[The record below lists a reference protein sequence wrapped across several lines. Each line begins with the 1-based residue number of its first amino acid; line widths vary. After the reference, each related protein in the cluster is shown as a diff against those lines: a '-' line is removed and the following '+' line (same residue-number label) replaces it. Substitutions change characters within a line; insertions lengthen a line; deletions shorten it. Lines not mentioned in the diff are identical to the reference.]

1 MTEDSFDTSNPETAN
16 HHWFPFLRYK
26 KECEAAG
33 KDVSVNEWMRATG
46 KLDAKIAHEESV
58 ALAAKISAE
67 KEADAKKAIEK
78 EAKEKKATLK
88 KESNNAKQSLN
99 EKKSTN
105 NESKSK
111 N

>member
-1 MTEDSFDTSNPETAN
+1 MAKDNLSASNPERAN

-26 KECEAAG
+26 KECEASG
-33 KDVSVNEWMRATG
+33 KEVSVNEWMRASG

-58 ALAAKISAE
+58 ALAAKIAEE

-78 EAKEKKATLK
+78 EAEEKKAKLQQDNNK
-88 KESNNAKQSLN
+88 IKKSLAEKESN
-99 EKKSTN
+99 
-105 NESKSK
+105 K